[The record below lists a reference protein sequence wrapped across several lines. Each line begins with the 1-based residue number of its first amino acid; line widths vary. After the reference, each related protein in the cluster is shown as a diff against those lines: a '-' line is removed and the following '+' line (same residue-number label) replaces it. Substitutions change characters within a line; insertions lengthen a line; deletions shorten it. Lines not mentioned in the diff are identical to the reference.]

1 MWKNISVTKVKIKT
15 LRIIFI
21 NQNSLKQ
28 FCEHG
33 ICYYNLFISVQK
45 FVYTYLVFASVVRI
59 LLQLASVS
67 TAFKNISVFILD
79 FPQSDICLP

>member
-1 MWKNISVTKVKIKT
+1 MK
-15 LRIIFI
+15 LI

-45 FVYTYLVFASVVRI
+45 LVYKFASVVRM
-59 LLQLASVS
+59 LLQLASAS